1 MLNLKKLRQF
11 RTIAV
16 HRARLYWLQNPAN
29 LLVKADKLLAQGAL
43 KEAEINYRRLS
54 KKCPEEPLAYIGLAK
69 VNLRKGIPS
78 RAISHLRLA
87 FELKDTDVRGEW
99 HSLYTRAL
107 IANHSFG
114 EAETYNQK
122 LRESG
127 EFPVVAD
134 VGLIL
139 CARAA
144 GNNLLAL
151 ERVEAFLSLR
161 PNNPWARQQYSEL
174 LAAEG
179 RFSEAKVVLNSLLSN
194 DPENLDILIKLAD
207 NESSSKSY
215 SAALEIW
222 RDIVDLSPL
231 NDRICV
237 GLVNALIDANEISE
251 AQAFVD
257 QNLNSVSSVVFRQ
270 IQVRIWNAQFEFA
283 KSLEFFEDLIS
294 ENPEN
299 QSLVM
304 QACFCLQSLHRS
316 TGNEAHARKALAL
329 LDGCIAARPS
339 EQRIKIREQRI
350 LFLISLGRDA
360 EATKEIS
367 KLPQE
372 NRQLRLELEIW
383 RLQKVQELES
393 AKNVWRALTDQF
405 FVSEIQP
412 PDTLQLVSPA
422 PREIPKESILLF
434 TAVKNER
441 WRLPWFMQYYRS
453 LGVDYFFFVDNESSD
468 GTREYLL
475 NQPDVCLYRSD
486 DNYAQ
491 ACAGIRWINALIER
505 HGDDCWCLYVDVDE
519 ALVFPGCE
527 SHSLTSLL
535 TYMSAQGHEAMSGF
549 MLDMVSLDTQSMLH
563 PENYM
568 GFISDYDHFEN
579 SYSHIPTHKCPFGF
593 TRGGAR
599 KIFGMHENATKTPII
614 RGGKGISFLKSSHI
628 ISPAKISDVTC
639 ALLHF
644 KMAGEYA
651 SYFSNEVANKGRG
664 SHCNRRH
671 ANYLEKLMDFE
682 VYKETYPDK
691 FTRFESSNQLL
702 KLGLLTASA
711 DLLAMQSRS
720 DD

>member
-1 MLNLKKLRQF
+1 MQTQKQSRRPFTLITHRVRANL
-11 RTIAV
+11 
-16 HRARLYWLQNPAN
+16 HQNPA
-29 LLVKADKLLAQGAL
+29 KLLMLADDFLVRG
-43 KEAEINYRRLS
+43 KVEEAEIYYRRLY
-54 KKCPEEPLAYIGLAK
+54 KKYPEEALASIGLAK

-78 RAISHLRLA
+78 QAIRHMRRV
-87 FELKDTDVRGEW
+87 FELKDTEVRNDW
-99 HSLYTRAL
+99 HSLYTNAL
-107 IANHSFG
+107 IANNSVG
-114 EAETYNQK
+114 EAEAYNQK

-127 EFPVVAD
+127 DFPFVAD
-134 VGLIL
+134 VGLIQ

-144 GNNLLAL
+144 GNNSLAL
-151 ERVEAFLSLR
+151 ERVDAFLSLR
-161 PNNPWARQQYSEL
+161 PNNSWARRIYSEL
-174 LAAEG
+174 LTAEG
-179 RFSEAKVVLNSLLSN
+179 RFSEAKIVLRNILSD
-194 DPENLDILIKLAD
+194 DPKDLDTLITLARC
-207 NESSSKSY
+207 ESNSKSY
-215 SAALEIW
+215 AAALKVW

-231 NDRICV
+231 NDRICA
-237 GLVNALIDANEISE
+237 GLVKALIDANEISE

-257 QNLNSVSSVVFRQ
+257 QNLNSVSSVAFRQ

-283 KSLEFFEDLIS
+283 KSLELLEDLIS

-304 QACFCLQSLHRS
+304 QACFCLQGLHRS

-339 EQRIKIREQRI
+339 EERMKIREQRI

-360 EATKEIS
+360 EAMKEIS

-372 NRQLRLELEIW
+372 NSQLRLELDVW
-383 RLQKVQELES
+383 RLQKGQELES

-468 GTREYLL
+468 ETREYLL

-486 DNYAQ
+486 DNYAE

-527 SHSLTSLL
+527 SHSLASVL
-535 TYMSAQGHEAMSGF
+535 TYMSAKGHEAMSGF
-549 MLDMVSLDTQSMLH
+549 MLDLVSLDTQSMQH

-579 SYSHIPTHKCPFGF
+579 SYSRIPTHKCPYGF
-593 TRGGAR
+593 MRGGAR
-599 KIFGMHENATKTPII
+599 QIFGMHENATKTPII

-639 ALLHF
+639 VLLHF

-682 VYKETYPDK
+682 VYKATCPDK